1 MGIWKQRIDVHSHT
15 DAEWEEDRDAWVKAL
30 KAAPW
35 GKGEQVAKMVEEL
48 KDATYEAYANA
59 VLSDIYDRADIDRVW
74 ITVHHTPRREEL
86 GDG

>member
-15 DAEWEEDRDAWVKAL
+15 DAEWEEDIDAWVKAL
-30 KAAPW
+30 KTATW
-35 GKGEQVAKMVEEL
+35 GKDEEVAELVEEL
-48 KDATYEAYANA
+48 AEATDQDDANYI
-59 VLSDIYDRADIDRVW
+59 LSGIYDLADIDRVW